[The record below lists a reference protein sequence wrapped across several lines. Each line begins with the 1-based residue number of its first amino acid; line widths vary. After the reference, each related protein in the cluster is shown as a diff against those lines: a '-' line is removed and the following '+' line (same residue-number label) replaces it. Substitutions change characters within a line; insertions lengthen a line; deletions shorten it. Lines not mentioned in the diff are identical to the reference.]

1 MPEPGLESNANRGST
16 LLVWDAEGLP
26 PVGSWTTILW
36 SGFGKTNDPSI
47 ISIPTLIEEQA
58 DALRMRYL
66 AWIHELGE
74 TRIDGKRLT
83 DCLELRPG
91 LSYWWM
97 TLLVEKSYAKSTR
110 LYDAVRFLALEDL
123 TQTLHSRRITLV
135 SNDPTLAT
143 TFRMW
148 CRNADMDFEWR
159 QSKQSDSR
167 ISLKRR
173 IFRLLPYMAQSAI
186 WLLRYAWQRWPLRRK
201 RKSLNASSETKITF
215 VDYLVH
221 LDRSALTTGHFASNY
236 WTGLT
241 GVFAQTKTKVNW
253 LHLYVQHEAVP
264 TTKQAIDLISQFNQS
279 GAESELHTS
288 LDGMLSFSLLSA
300 VLRDYARLTWRS
312 WRLGSVEHLF
322 RPAGSNLDFWPL
334 FRQDW
339 LNSMRGP
346 TAMWNCLALNF
357 FEKTLSQLPRQKLG
371 IYLQENQGW
380 EMAFIHAWKAAGHGR
395 LVGVPHTTVRYWD
408 LRYFCDPRGYL
419 QRVKNNLPMPDQV
432 ALNGPMALKAY
443 RDGGYPEDQIIEVE
457 ALRYLYLAGRDSAK
471 PKDTDLSSTL
481 RVLVCG
487 DILPTVNQQMMQ
499 WLELAASA
507 LPVNTRYTIKPH
519 PACTI
524 KADDYPSLPLHMTN
538 APLVELLADC
548 DVAYTS
554 NITSA
559 AVDAYC
565 SAIPVVQVLDGNTF
579 NMSPLR
585 GLKGVMYV
593 TNPKELA
600 AALGNVQQHECILA
614 EPYFCLDNALPRWR
628 RLFREVDLKP

>member
-1 MPEPGLESNANRGST
+1 MMPEPGLESDANKGGT
-16 LLVWDAEGLP
+16 LLVWDAEGSP
-26 PVGSWTTILW
+26 PSGNWTTILW
-36 SGFGKTNDPSI
+36 SRFGEANDPDV

-58 DALRMRYL
+58 DTLKMRYL
-66 AWIHELGE
+66 AWIRELGE

-91 LSYWWM
+91 FSYWWM
-97 TLLVEKSYAKSTR
+97 TLLMEKSYAKSAR
-110 LYDAVRFLALEDL
+110 LYDAVRLLVLEDL
-123 TQTLHSRRITLV
+123 TQVRHSHRITLA
-135 SNDPTLAT
+135 SNDQTLAT

-148 CRNADMDFEWR
+148 CRNAGMDFEWR
-159 QSKQSDSR
+159 QSKQNDSR

-186 WLLRYAWQRWPLRRK
+186 WLLRYVWQRWPLRHK
-201 RKSLNASSETKITF
+201 CKSLDTSAKAEITI

-221 LDRSALTTGHFASNY
+221 LDRSALTTGRFASNY
-236 WTGLT
+236 WTGLI
-241 GVFAQTKTKVNW
+241 GILAQARMRVNW

-264 TTKQAIDLISQFNQS
+264 ATKQARDLIAQFNQS
-279 GAESELHTS
+279 GAESELHAS
-288 LDGMLSFSLLSA
+288 LDGALNFSLVSA
-300 VLRDYARLTWRS
+300 VLRDYARITWRS
-312 WRLGSVEHLF
+312 WRLGRVEHLF

-334 FRQDW
+334 FKRDW
-339 LNSMRGP
+339 LDSMRGP
-346 TAMWNCLALNF
+346 TAMWNCLVLEL
-357 FEKTLSQLPRQKLG
+357 FEKTLSQLPCQKLG

-395 LVGVPHTTVRYWD
+395 LIGVPHTTVRYWD
-408 LRYFCDPRGYL
+408 LRYFYDPRCYS
-419 QRVKNNLPMPDQV
+419 RRAENDLPMPDQV

-443 RDGGYPEDQIIEVE
+443 RDGGYPRDQIIEVE
-457 ALRYLYLAGRDSAK
+457 ALRYLYLAGKDSAK

-487 DILPTVNQQMMQ
+487 DILPTVNQQMLQ
-499 WLELAASA
+499 WLELAANN
-507 LPVNTRYTIKPH
+507 LPANTRYTIKPH

-524 KADDYPSLPLHMTN
+524 KARDYPSLILHMTN
-538 APLVELLADC
+538 APLVELFADC
-548 DVAYTS
+548 DVVYTS

-600 AALGNVQQHECILA
+600 AAFGNGQQHECILA

-628 RLFREVDLKP
+628 RLFSMA